1 MAGGPVHTA
10 FECRVGMAGGP
21 VQEEKGGP
29 GGPVQNIS
37 DVGGGGGT
45 ERTGTNTLEFLQLH
59 YAQETTSPS
68 TILCFT
74 RCIFYFVSGE

>member
-10 FECRVGMAGGP
+10 FECRMGMAGGP

-37 DVGGGGGT
+37 DAGCGVGGGEVSLVRKGHIT
-45 ERTGTNTLEFLQLH
+45 PSLH
-59 YAQETTSPS
+59 TRDYLPVNNSLHHKMH
-68 TILCFT
+68 ILFC
-74 RCIFYFVSGE
+74 